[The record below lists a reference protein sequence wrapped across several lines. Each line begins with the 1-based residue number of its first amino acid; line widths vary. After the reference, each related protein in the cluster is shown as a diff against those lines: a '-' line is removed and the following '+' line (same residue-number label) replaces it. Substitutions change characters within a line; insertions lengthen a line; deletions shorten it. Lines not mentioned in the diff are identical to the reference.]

1 MAWIYL
7 LLAGL
12 FEIGFA
18 AMLKPTE
25 GFSKFWPSFAVVVL
39 GFISLYFLAIA
50 ARDIPMGTAY
60 LVWMGIGA
68 IGAALFGIFV
78 YDEPANAL
86 RLVFI
91 TALIGSIIGLKY
103 ATP

>member
-25 GFSKFWPSFAVVVL
+25 GFSRLWPSLIVVVL
-39 GFISLYFLAIA
+39 GLVSLYFLAVA

-60 LVWMGIGA
+60 PVWMGIGA
-68 IGAALFGIFV
+68 IGAALFGIFA
-78 YDEPANAL
+78 YDEPATAL
-86 RLVFI
+86 RLFFI
-91 TALIGSIIGLKY
+91 AMLIGSIIGLKY